1 MHVLNTRRLVEDLAA
16 NRVSNLYKAYYLLAG
31 WVLYS
36 AIGYS
41 TLTFAN
47 NGRHWLGL
55 FEFFMITIV
64 AVLGMQRCY
73 EASGGDEDAHFVIDF
88 ICLLLPL
95 TIKIWVVV
103 WGLYWIFAWPYNAM
117 VGPDAVYSTEET
129 ARTAF
134 FLSRHAGW
142 LATLAAVI
150 GCQVALFWRMRV
162 NMTTLAEMRETS
174 NPSMQPTG
182 QERPAAD

>member
-1 MHVLNTRRLVEDLAA
+1 VYLLNTRKLVEDLAA
-16 NRVSNLYKAYYLLAG
+16 NRVSPLDKVYYLLVG

-47 NGRHWLGL
+47 VGRHWLGL
-55 FEFFMITIV
+55 FEFFMITVV

-73 EASGGDEDAHFVIDF
+73 EVSGGDQNHHFVVDF
-88 ICLLLPL
+88 TCLLVPL
-95 TIKIWVVV
+95 TIKVWVVV
-103 WGLYWIFAWPYNAM
+103 WGLYWLFAWPYNAI
-117 VGPDAVYSTEET
+117 VGPDAVYSTEES

-142 LATLAAVI
+142 LATLAAAI
-150 GCQVALFWRMRV
+150 GCQVGLFWRMRV
-162 NMTTLAEMRETS
+162 HMSALTELREPS
-174 NPSMQPTG
+174 NPLMQPTG